1 METLWFVLV
10 AFLLTAY
17 VVLDGFDLGAGA
29 IHFLLGKTEQER
41 RLTFQ
46 AIGPIWDG
54 NEVWLVVAGGTLF
67 FAFPRLYA
75 SSFSGFYLPLMI
87 VLWLLILRGV
97 GLEGRSHHVS
107 PVWRTFFDFVFSAAS
122 LLLAVVFGVALGNV
136 IRGVPLNADG
146 YFFEPLWTH
155 FRTAGQVGVLDWYTV
170 LTGLMALLVLSMH
183 GALWMALKTEGEFNA
198 RARKIAIR
206 LWGPVV
212 ALTGIL
218 LVATSYVRPQVLDN
232 VRVYHWGW
240 LIPIV
245 VAVSLLALF
254 VYSRKGSDLRAFL
267 ASSVYVIAM
276 LAGAAFALYP
286 YVLPSSTDPSF
297 SLTITNTAAGAYGLK
312 VGLVWW
318 TIGLILALGYVTF
331 VYRHFAGKVG
341 LGGEAHSP

>member
-46 AIGPIWDG
+46 ALGPIWDG
-54 NEVWLVVAGGTLF
+54 NEVWLLVAGGTLF
-67 FAFPRLYA
+67 FAFPPLYA
-75 SSFSGFYLPLMI
+75 SSFAGFYLPLMI

-97 GLEGRSHHVS
+97 SLESRSHHAS

-146 YFFEPLWTH
+146 YFFAPLWTH
-155 FRTAGQVGVLDWYTV
+155 FRTAGQVGVFDWYTV
-170 LTGLMALLVLSMH
+170 LTGVMSLLVLSMH
-183 GALWMALKTEGEFNA
+183 GALWMALKTESELNA
-198 RARKIAIR
+198 RAHTIAIR

-212 ALTGIL
+212 VLTGL
-218 LVATSYVRPQVLDN
+218 SLAATIYVRPQVLDN
-232 VRVYHWGW
+232 FRVHYWGW
-240 LIPIV
+240 VIPV
-245 VAVSLLALF
+245 VVVVSLLTLF
-254 VYSRKGSDLRAFL
+254 VYSRKGNDLRAFL
-267 ASSVYVIAM
+267 ASSMYIIGM

-286 YVLPSSTDPSF
+286 SVLPSSTDPSF
-297 SLTITNTAAGAYGLK
+297 GLTIMNTAAGAYGLR

-318 TIGLILALGYVTF
+318 TIGILLALGYSTF
-331 VYRHFAGKVG
+331 VYRHFAGKVA
-341 LGGEAHSP
+341 LESEEHSP